1 MAQSYNIRIE
11 ETVTET
17 FPVTADSPEDAVSK
31 ARRLYY
37 DGKLVLEPGTL
48 IGLRITSP
56 FSFEFI
62 VTLKPFIV
70 VSPSSSVG

>member
-31 ARRLYY
+31 ARHIDRSADKLYRY
-37 DGKLVLEPGTL
+37 RALCTG
-48 IGLRITSP
+48 R
-56 FSFEFI
+56 FSR
-62 VTLKPFIV
+62 
-70 VSPSSSVG
+70 